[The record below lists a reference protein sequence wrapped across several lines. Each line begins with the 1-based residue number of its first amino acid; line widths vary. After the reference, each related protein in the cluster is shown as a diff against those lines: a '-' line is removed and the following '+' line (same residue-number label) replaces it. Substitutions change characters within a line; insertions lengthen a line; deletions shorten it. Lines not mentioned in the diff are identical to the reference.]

1 MAAIYTGTAPVESE
15 RKAFVMPKVKGEIRA
30 VLADEGQRVRA
41 GQTLARLDGDQLRLE
56 VALAE
61 ATMRKL
67 ERDYARNLELQ
78 QKGLISATAID
89 NLKYELEAATANWE
103 LARLQL
109 SYCEIRSPING
120 TVTQRLDVVKVGN
133 TVTPVGGVIDSAD
146 SSLFVVED
154 LDSLIVRVNVPEREL
169 SKLSVGQVAELGFD
183 AVPGRGY
190 AGKIA
195 LISPYI
201 NVQTATFEVR
211 IRVTDTDALLRPGMF
226 ARVAIVYE
234 RKPDALQI
242 PRTALL
248 DGDGPPKVFVVE
260 AGKAVERAVQLG
272 LSNGAMIEV
281 VSGLKDG
288 EQVVVVGQGAVKPGA
303 RSAHRQYP
311 GAAGGAHPARRR
323 HRLSGGHPDAD
334 RRVCHAAARDHPDG
348 DRRGRPVRIRLADPP
363 EAQPAAG
370 SVVSDAHRA
379 HRPAGR
385 RAARARDADHAA
397 DRGIGRHHQER
408 AQPCARSRAQARRT

>member
-1 MAAIYTGTAPVESE
+1 MKRNNIRTATLPSLNARLALIGLALAAGLVLAACGKANGDSAGKDAKDEVPAVPVEVASTKRAEMAAIYTGTAPIESE
-15 RKAFVMPKVKGEIRA
+15 RKAYVMPKVKGEIRA
-30 VLADEGQRVRA
+30 VLADEGQRVRE

-56 VALAE
+56 VALYE

-67 ERDYARNLELQ
+67 ERDYARNTELQ
-78 QKGLISATAID
+78 AKGLISAVSID
-89 NLKYELEAATANWE
+89 NLKYELEAAKANWE

-109 SYCEIRSPING
+109 SYTEIRSPIAG

-133 TVTPVGGVIDSAD
+133 TVTPVGGVIESAD

-154 LDSLIVRVNVPEREL
+154 LESLMLRVNVPEREL
-169 SKLSVGQVAELGFD
+169 AKLSVGQPAELSFD
-183 AVPGRGY
+183 AVPGRSF

-201 NVQTATFEVR
+201 DAQTATFPVR
-211 IRVTDTDALLRPGMF
+211 IRVTDTGGLLRPGMF

-248 DGDGPPKVFVVE
+248 DGDGPPKVFVVQD
-260 AGKAVERAVQLG
+260 GKAAERTVELG

-288 EQVVVVGQGAVKPGA
+288 DQVVVVGHGAVKPGA
-303 RSAHRQYP
+303 AVRIVNTPARPAARQQP
-311 GAAGGAHPARRR
+311 APVAAG
-323 HRLSGGHPDAD
+323 
-334 RRVCHAAARDHPDG
+334 
-348 DRRGRPVRIRLADPP
+348 
-363 EAQPAAG
+363 
-370 SVVSDAHRA
+370 
-379 HRPAGR
+379 
-385 RAARARDADHAA
+385 
-397 DRGIGRHHQER
+397 
-408 AQPCARSRAQARRT
+408 

>member
-1 MAAIYTGTAPVESE
+1 MTRTDCRTVTDLSPVRRAWLLALPVAAAIALAACGAANGDNNGAGGKKAGDEVPAVPVEVATTRRAEMAAIYTGTAPIESE

-30 VLADEGQRVRA
+30 VLADEGQRVRE

-56 VALAE
+56 VALNE

-89 NLKYELEAATANWE
+89 NLKYELEAAKASWD

-109 SYCEIRSPING
+109 SYCEIRSPIDG

-133 TVTPVGGVIDSAD
+133 TVTPVGGVIDSAE

-154 LDSLIVRVNVPEREL
+154 LDSLILRVNVPEREL
-169 SKLSVGQVAELGFD
+169 VKLSVGQQAELSFD
-183 AVPGRGY
+183 AVPGRTFP
-190 AGKIA
+190 GKIA
-195 LISPYI
+195 LISPY
-201 NVQTATFEVR
+201 VDPQTATFQVR
-211 IRVTDTDALLRPGMF
+211 IRATETGGLLRPGMF

-260 AGKAVERAVQLG
+260 DGKASERSVQLG

-281 VSGLKDG
+281 VSGLTDG

-303 RSAHRQYP
+303 EVRIVNTPARPAARSPSAA
-311 GAAGGAHPARRR
+311 AAG
-323 HRLSGGHPDAD
+323 
-334 RRVCHAAARDHPDG
+334 
-348 DRRGRPVRIRLADPP
+348 
-363 EAQPAAG
+363 
-370 SVVSDAHRA
+370 
-379 HRPAGR
+379 
-385 RAARARDADHAA
+385 
-397 DRGIGRHHQER
+397 
-408 AQPCARSRAQARRT
+408 

>member
-1 MAAIYTGTAPVESE
+1 VTRTKSRIDAPNTHSARLWLAALVLAAAALALNACGAANGDSAGKDGDKAKDEIAAVPVEVAATQRAEMAAIYSGTAPVESE

-30 VLADEGQRVRA
+30 VLADEGQRVRE

-56 VALAE
+56 VALNE

-103 LARLQL
+103 LARLQF
-109 SYCEIRSPING
+109 SYCDIRSPISG

-154 LDSLIVRVNVPEREL
+154 LDTLIVRVNVPEREL
-169 SKLSVGQVAELGFD
+169 SKLSVGQMAELDFD
-183 AVPGRGY
+183 AVPGRRF
-190 AGKIA
+190 AGKIS

-201 NVQTATFEVR
+201 NAQTATFEVR
-211 IRVTDTDALLRPGMF
+211 IRLTDTDSLLRPGMF

-234 RKPDALQI
+234 RKLDALQI

-248 DGDGPPKVFVVE
+248 DGDGPPKVFVVQE
-260 AGKAVERAVQLG
+260 GKAVERAVQLG
-272 LSNGAMIEV
+272 LSNGAMVEV

-288 EQVVVVGQGAVKPGA
+288 EQVVVVGQGALKPGA
-303 RSAHRQYP
+303 TVRVVNTPARPAARTQP
-311 GAAGGAHPARRR
+311 AVAAG
-323 HRLSGGHPDAD
+323 
-334 RRVCHAAARDHPDG
+334 
-348 DRRGRPVRIRLADPP
+348 
-363 EAQPAAG
+363 
-370 SVVSDAHRA
+370 
-379 HRPAGR
+379 
-385 RAARARDADHAA
+385 
-397 DRGIGRHHQER
+397 
-408 AQPCARSRAQARRT
+408 

>member
-1 MAAIYTGTAPVESE
+1 MNRIEPRIVTAPTLSTRIWLAALLVLAGLVLAACGDANGKGKEGDKAKEEVPAVPVEVATTQRAEMAAVYSGTAPVESE

-30 VLADEGQRVRA
+30 VLADEGQRVRQ

-56 VALAE
+56 VALHE

-67 ERDYARNLELQ
+67 ERDYARNVELQ
-78 QKGLISATAID
+78 GKGLISATAID
-89 NLKYELEAATANWE
+89 NLKYELEAARANWD

-109 SYCEIRSPING
+109 SYTEIRSPIAG

-133 TVTPVGGVIDSAD
+133 TVTPVGGVIESAD

-183 AVPGRGY
+183 AVPGRTFT
-190 AGKIA
+190 GKIA

-201 NVQTATFEVR
+201 DAQTATFQVR
-211 IRVTDTDALLRPGMF
+211 IRVTETGTLLRPGMF

-234 RKPDALQI
+234 RKTDALQI

-248 DGDGPPKVFVVE
+248 DGDGPPKVFVVVD
-260 AGKAVERAVQLG
+260 GKATERAVQLG

-281 VSGLKDG
+281 VEGLADG
-288 EQVVVVGQGAVKPGA
+288 EQVVVVGHGAVKPGA
-303 RSAHRQYP
+303 AVRIVNTPALPAARTVP
-311 GAAGGAHPARRR
+311 AVAAG
-323 HRLSGGHPDAD
+323 
-334 RRVCHAAARDHPDG
+334 
-348 DRRGRPVRIRLADPP
+348 
-363 EAQPAAG
+363 
-370 SVVSDAHRA
+370 
-379 HRPAGR
+379 
-385 RAARARDADHAA
+385 
-397 DRGIGRHHQER
+397 
-408 AQPCARSRAQARRT
+408 

>member
-1 MAAIYTGTAPVESE
+1 VTRTKSRIDAPNTHSARLWLAALVLGAAALTLIGCGAANGDSAGKDGDKAKDEIPAVPVEVAATQRAEMAAIYSGTAPVESE

-30 VLADEGQRVRA
+30 VLADEGQRVRE

-56 VALAE
+56 VALNE

-103 LARLQL
+103 LARLQF
-109 SYCEIRSPING
+109 SYCDIRSPISG

-154 LDSLIVRVNVPEREL
+154 LDTLIVRVNVPEREL
-169 SKLSVGQVAELGFD
+169 SKLSVGQLAELDFD
-183 AVPGRGY
+183 AVPGRRF
-190 AGKIA
+190 AGKIS

-201 NVQTATFEVR
+201 NAQTATFEVR
-211 IRVTDTDALLRPGMF
+211 IRLTDDDALLRPGMF

-248 DGDGPPKVFVVE
+248 DGDGPPKVFVVQQ
-260 AGKAVERAVQLG
+260 GKAVERAVQLG
-272 LSNGAMIEV
+272 LSNGAMVEV

-288 EQVVVVGQGAVKPGA
+288 EQVVVVGQGALKPGA
-303 RSAHRQYP
+303 MVRVVNTPARPAARTQP
-311 GAAGGAHPARRR
+311 AVAAG
-323 HRLSGGHPDAD
+323 
-334 RRVCHAAARDHPDG
+334 
-348 DRRGRPVRIRLADPP
+348 
-363 EAQPAAG
+363 
-370 SVVSDAHRA
+370 
-379 HRPAGR
+379 
-385 RAARARDADHAA
+385 
-397 DRGIGRHHQER
+397 
-408 AQPCARSRAQARRT
+408 

>member
-1 MAAIYTGTAPVESE
+1 VTRTESRIDAPNTHSACLWLAALVLAAAALALTACGAANGDSAGKDGDKAKDGIPAVPVEVAATRRAEMAAIYSGTAPVESE

-30 VLADEGQRVRA
+30 VLADEGQRVRE

-56 VALAE
+56 VALNE

-109 SYCEIRSPING
+109 SYCDIRSPISG

-146 SSLFVVED
+146 SSLFVIED
-154 LDSLIVRVNVPEREL
+154 LDTLIVRVNVPEREL
-169 SKLSVGQVAELGFD
+169 SKLSVGQMAELDFD
-183 AVPGRGY
+183 AVPGRRF
-190 AGKIA
+190 AGKIS

-201 NVQTATFEVR
+201 NAQTATFEVR
-211 IRVTDTDALLRPGMF
+211 IRLTDDDALLRPGMF

-234 RKPDALQI
+234 RKLDALQI

-248 DGDGPPKVFVVE
+248 DGDGPPKVFVVQE
-260 AGKAVERAVQLG
+260 GKAMERAVQLG
-272 LSNGAMIEV
+272 LSNGAMVEV

-288 EQVVVVGQGAVKPGA
+288 EQVVVVGQGALKPGA
-303 RSAHRQYP
+303 TV
-311 GAAGGAHPARRR
+311 
-323 HRLSGGHPDAD
+323 
-334 RRVCHAAARDHPDG
+334 RVVNTP
-348 DRRGRPVRIRLADPP
+348 
-363 EAQPAAG
+363 AQPAA
-370 SVVSDAHRA
+370 RTQ
-379 HRPAGR
+379 PAV
-385 RAARARDADHAA
+385 AA
-397 DRGIGRHHQER
+397 G
-408 AQPCARSRAQARRT
+408 

>member
-1 MAAIYTGTAPVESE
+1 MTRTEFRTKALQTHPARLWLAALVFAATALALSACGNANGDSAGKDGDKAKDEVPAVPVEVAATQRAEMAAIYNGTAPIESE

-56 VALAE
+56 VALNE

-89 NLKYELEAATANWE
+89 NLKYELEAATANWQ

-109 SYCEIRSPING
+109 SYCDIRSPIDG
-120 TVTQRLDVVKVGN
+120 TVTVRLDIVKIGN
-133 TVTPVGGVIDSAD
+133 TVTPVGGVIEAGE
-146 SSLFVVED
+146 SSLFVIED
-154 LDSLIVRVNVPEREL
+154 LNSLIVRVNVPEREL
-169 SKLSVGQVAELGFD
+169 SKLSVGQVAELSLD
-183 AVPGRGY
+183 AVPGRTFT
-190 AGKIA
+190 GKIA
-195 LISPYI
+195 LISPYV
-201 NVQTATFEVR
+201 NAETATFEVR

-248 DGDGPPKVFVVE
+248 DGDGPPKVFVVQE
-260 AGKAVERAVQLG
+260 GKAMERAVQLG

-288 EQVVVVGQGAVKPGA
+288 EQVVVVGQGALKPGA
-303 RSAHRQYP
+303 AVRIVNTPARPAARTQP
-311 GAAGGAHPARRR
+311 AVAAG
-323 HRLSGGHPDAD
+323 
-334 RRVCHAAARDHPDG
+334 
-348 DRRGRPVRIRLADPP
+348 
-363 EAQPAAG
+363 
-370 SVVSDAHRA
+370 
-379 HRPAGR
+379 
-385 RAARARDADHAA
+385 
-397 DRGIGRHHQER
+397 
-408 AQPCARSRAQARRT
+408 